1 MLSPFNIEFMRLKIL
16 LMFLLVS
23 GTVSSQLTIQPGA
36 QFTVSGNMQLTLQ
49 NTDLVNNGSFV
60 AGNGVTSFSGNSAS
74 SISGSQSIQFFELDM
89 NKTNGSSVFLQRPI
103 GVTQRIFFSSGFL
116 DLNGFNTDLGTT
128 GRLDNELESSR
139 ITGANGGQVVFST
152 ILNSPIAA
160 NPANLG
166 ALISSSQ
173 NLGNV
178 IIKRGHRPQQGIG
191 LTNSIQRF
199 YDIIPSNNTALD
211 ATLRFKYF
219 NAELNGLLE
228 KGLAIFK
235 SADTVNWSEMG
246 FTSQDTSANFLEQTG
261 IPSFFRWTLSED
273 SRVLA
278 TRFNSVE
285 ASCAE
290 NKVQV
295 NWTTAEEQ
303 SNNHYNIE
311 RSGDGIPWTVVGTM
325 KSIPDNGSERT
336 YSFTDNNPLQNGY
349 YRISLHDPDGSVQY
363 SRIIPASCN
372 PADAFNISPNPAH
385 NTAAI
390 NLVSGSESAA
400 DIMVFDSKGALVRTQ
415 NVHVVSGGNQIQV
428 DLGSLANGIYVIS
441 VEWNNGQMK
450 KAAKLIKQ

>member
-1 MLSPFNIEFMRLKIL
+1 MRLKIL
-16 LMFLLVS
+16 PMILLVS
-23 GTVSSQLTIQPGA
+23 GAASAQLSIQPGA
-36 QFTVSGNMQLTLQ
+36 QFAVSGNMQVTLH
-49 NTDLVNNGSFV
+49 NTDLVNNGIFI
-60 AGNGVTSFSGNSAS
+60 AGNGVTGFSGS
-74 SISGSQSIQFFELDM
+74 STSTISGSQSIQFFELDIV
-89 NKTNGSSVFLQRPI
+89 KTNGSSVLLQKPV
-103 GVTQRIFFSSGFL
+103 GVLQRIFFSSGFL

-128 GRLDNELESSR
+128 GRLDNEQESSR

-152 ILNSPIAA
+152 ILNSPVAA

-166 ALISSSQ
+166 ALISSAQ
-173 NLGNV
+173 NLGSV
-178 IIKRGHRPQQGIG
+178 IIRRGHRPQQGIG

-199 YDIIPSNNTALD
+199 YDIIPANNTALN

-228 KGLAIFK
+228 KGLVIFK
-235 SADTVNWSEMG
+235 SVDTVNWAEMG

-278 TRFNSVE
+278 TRFISVE

-303 SNNHYNIE
+303 NASHYNIE
-311 RSGDGIPWTVVGTM
+311 RSGNSIPWTIIGNLEAV
-325 KSIPDNGSERT
+325 PDRGSERN

-349 YRISLHDPDGSVQY
+349 YRIAQYDADGSVQY
-363 SRIIPASCN
+363 SRIISTSCN
-372 PADAFNISPNPAH
+372 PADAFSISPNPTH
-385 NTAAI
+385 NTAVI
-390 NLVSGSESAA
+390 SLVSSSESAA
-400 DIMVFDSKGALVRTQ
+400 DIMVFDTRGALVKSQIAHITR
-415 NVHVVSGGNQIQV
+415 GGNQIQME
-428 DLGSLANGIYVIS
+428 LGSLPTGVYVIS

-450 KAAKLIKQ
+450 KSAKLIRQ